1 MKREKKWG
9 KLSEKRK
16 KKETSPQIKIW
27 QEIRRFFRED
37 KVVATVN
44 FPADAISILER

>member
-1 MKREKKWG
+1 MIICERG
-9 KLSEKRK
+9 HDEKRK

-44 FPADAISILER
+44 FLADAISILER